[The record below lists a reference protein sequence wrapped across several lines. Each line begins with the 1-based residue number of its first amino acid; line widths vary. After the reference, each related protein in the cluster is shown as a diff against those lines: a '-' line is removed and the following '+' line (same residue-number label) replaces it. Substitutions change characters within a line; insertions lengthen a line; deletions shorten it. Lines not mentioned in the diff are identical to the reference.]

1 VGRFACSVH
10 ENITYGVP
18 SDISHDIVVRA
29 ARTANA
35 HDFVS
40 GFPDAYNTLVGERGV
55 QLSGGQKQRIA
66 IARALLVDPRMLLLD
81 EATSALD
88 SESEHIVQEAID
100 RLMTNRTTVVVAHR
114 LSTIRQADC
123 ICVIQRGRIVE
134 RGSHDELIGL
144 SGVYRQ
150 LVQRQLT
157 GKLGPQG
164 SSTTLA
170 DEDSSDHTA
179 STSPAA
185 QQ

>member
-1 VGRFACSVH
+1 MA
-10 ENITYGVP
+10 
-18 SDISHDIVVRA
+18 
-29 ARTANA
+29 
-35 HDFVS
+35 
-40 GFPDAYNTLVGERGV
+40 
-55 QLSGGQKQRIA
+55 
-66 IARALLVDPRMLLLD
+66 
-81 EATSALD
+81 
-88 SESEHIVQEAID
+88 
-100 RLMTNRTTVVVAHR
+100 NRTTVVVAHR